1 MEIWALTLLILVPGC
16 IADDVKHF
24 VCRGPD
30 EGRNDP
36 SNYTDRP
43 THSAPT
49 IYSDPPT
56 NSDPLINSDPTTYT
70 EQPTYSIESTTPNI
84 TTPII
89 TTTPKITT
97 PLITTTPAITTPT
110 ITTPTITTPAITTP
124 TITTPAI
131 TTPTI
136 TTPKITTP
144 IITTPAITT
153 PTITTPTITTPTITT
168 QTITTPTVATHDDS
182 HIVQYIFPI
191 LSLTCSDEISTVS
204 KLFIS
209 TGSDHNGTNGTVSFP
224 NQETDDIFFSIAP
237 GEGIHIDVPDTAV
250 SSVVNHRDGTILLN
264 ATMVVSANETVIV
277 YVQQYCDY
285 TAASGKQCGTTYRV
299 KGLDEIGREYW
310 VLMDYLDNIVK
321 IGILALEDD
330 TIVRLIP
337 PSTSLEETLE
347 VTIDTHQTLYV
358 GYRSDLSGA
367 KIYASGPI
375 LVLFSYQSY
384 PNLPSTGGLAC
395 TSLVSYLEA
404 VFRWQRTVAL
414 FKSWRDLY
422 ATYKLLSTSAAQINV
437 TSQHGYRDELSVTPG
452 EVITRQFGDS
462 NSAYYVAELR
472 STSPIL
478 VLNIAIEDRLP
489 ILVPTFSRTV
499 VKELVF
505 PLAPV
510 VGPNFYLLFLWL
522 SEGGDRNKVSVD
534 NVQSMDWALTGTGK
548 YPFAASYVEPGSH
561 TVKTL
566 DNVTHIVR
574 AYIFNEG
581 EGSTRV
587 HWFSLL

>member
-1 MEIWALTLLILVPGC
+1 MPRLYTSARTLLYRIRLQ
-16 IADDVKHF
+16 I
-24 VCRGPD
+24 
-30 EGRNDP
+30 
-36 SNYTDRP
+36 
-43 THSAPT
+43 T
-49 IYSDPPT
+49 IDIKKNNFIYLTEDKNESQRSLK
-56 NSDPLINSDPTTYT
+56 NSY
-70 EQPTYSIESTTPNI
+70 
-84 TTPII
+84 
-89 TTTPKITT
+89 
-97 PLITTTPAITTPT
+97 
-110 ITTPTITTPAITTP
+110 
-124 TITTPAI
+124 
-131 TTPTI
+131 
-136 TTPKITTP
+136 
-144 IITTPAITT
+144 
-153 PTITTPTITTPTITT
+153 
-168 QTITTPTVATHDDS
+168 
-182 HIVQYIFPI
+182 IVQYIFPI

-250 SSVVNHRDGTILLN
+250 SSVVNHTDGTILLN

-310 VLMDYLDNIVK
+310 VLMDYLDNIAK

-330 TIVRLIP
+330 T
-337 PSTSLEETLE
+337 
-347 VTIDTHQTLYV
+347 
-358 GYRSDLSGA
+358 G
-367 KIYASGPI
+367 
-375 LVLFSYQSY
+375 
-384 PNLPSTGGLAC
+384 
-395 TSLVSYLEA
+395 
-404 VFRWQRTVAL
+404 WQRTVAL

-422 ATYKLLSTSAAQINV
+422 ATYKLLSTSTAQINV